1 MLCHTAAYSAPYM
14 SIFFFLFSNCIL
26 FVVFFLLHLSSVFI
40 FSLLLSPMF
49 NIFWLLVR
57 VFLHL
62 CSFISFSS
70 PLCSTLT
77 VQKSLH
83 SFIHS
88 LLFFLFDFASPY
100 FFFFSVL
107 EWGSFLFSFSAHLI
121 ISSTSAIIPRFLNFC
136 CLFVICCCIYFSSI
150 LFNLLLPLMC
160 LAYCPI
166 TILPP
171 SLHHSLSH
179 FMSLYSP
186 CFLSLKPSLSCF
198 SASTIIPPNSLN
210 FQHLLVFFIFSCSFV
225 SISQHPH
232 PPSPLYPLIFSL
244 HIYAPA
250 QGFWKRK

>member
-1 MLCHTAAYSAPYM
+1 
-14 SIFFFLFSNCIL
+14 
-26 FVVFFLLHLSSVFI
+26 
-40 FSLLLSPMF
+40 MF
-49 NIFWLLVR
+49 NIFFGCL
-57 VFLHL
+57 FMFFFIFAHL
-62 CSFISFSS
+62 FPSHLRSVPHSLS
-70 PLCSTLT
+70 KNPSTR
-77 VQKSLH
+77 

-88 LLFFLFDFASPY
+88 LLFFLFDFVSSY
-100 FFFFSVL
+100 LFIFSVL
-107 EWGSFLFSFSAHLI
+107 EWWFFLFSFSAHLI

-198 SASTIIPPNSLN
+198 SASTIIPPKFTKFSASARCL
-210 FQHLLVFFIFSCSFV
+210 HLFLLICFYLPAPTSS
-225 SISQHPH
+225 SP
-232 PPSPLYPLIFSL
+232 PLYPLIFSL